1 MKKLLTIIILFISLS
16 TYSQIRI
23 DSTTFTI
30 NHGDL
35 TLYLDK
41 DTASFISVHKVT
53 YKQIRKIDGVRSDI
67 WHKEKPKGPYNK
79 QPYQHSGYDLGHLTP
94 SNITSYDDSLNY
106 HSFSFLNQA
115 PQMAAFNRG
124 PWAHVEGVV
133 VEMILASKSNATIIT
148 GVLYENDKKLFLGTS
163 RIKIPFVYYK
173 VLFINGIEVKAW
185 IGSNING
192 LVTETDLKS
201 ILDIAIKS
209 NNKLNIVKIN

>member
-1 MKKLLTIIILFISLS
+1 MLTLVSLS
-16 TYSQIRI
+16 SYSQIRI
-23 DSTTFTI
+23 DSTAFTI

-41 DTASFISVHKVT
+41 DTASYVSVHKIT

-79 QPYQHSGYDLGHLTP
+79 QPYIHSGYDLGHLTP

-115 PQMAAFNRG
+115 PQLAAFNRG
-124 PWAHVEGVV
+124 AWSHVESVV
-133 VEMILASKSNATIIT
+133 VDTILASKKNATIIT
-148 GVLYENDKKLFLGTS
+148 GVLYDNTNKLYLNGS

-173 VLFINGIEVKAW
+173 ILYINGIEVKAW
-185 IGSNING
+185 VGSNTNG
-192 LVTETDLKS
+192 LITETDSKS
-201 ILDIAIKS
+201 ILDIALKS
-209 NNKLNIVKIN
+209 GNKLNIVKIN